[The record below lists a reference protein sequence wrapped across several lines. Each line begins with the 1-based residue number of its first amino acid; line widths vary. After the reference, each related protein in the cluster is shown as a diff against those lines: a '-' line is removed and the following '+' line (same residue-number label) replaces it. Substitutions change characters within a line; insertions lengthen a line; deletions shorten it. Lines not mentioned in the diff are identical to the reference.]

1 MIVEE
6 RKFRFDEFYP
16 HGLVSTLIK
25 NLWVVVL
32 ICVSALMC
40 YSSAYKLS
48 YTPQYT
54 SSATFM
60 VSAKDSSS
68 AYNSL
73 TTTQSMASVFV
84 EVFQSNVLRE
94 KIQAQMPDQQFDGAI
109 STTTIPQTN
118 LLVVTITSPKPD
130 TAFRALN
137 LLVENYSSI
146 SDYLFA
152 NAQLEVIKD
161 PVVPTWPSNPMNVKG
176 KTIPVLLLAG
186 LLSIGLIIVLY
197 LTRDTVKTPSGARRK
212 IDARLLR
219 TINHEV
225 KNKTLKAQ
233 LRRKNIAPLLT
244 NPLIRKRFIEDN
256 LSLCS
261 ALEYHAKKHGQK
273 VIMITSVGENEGK
286 STIAANL
293 ALALSEK
300 DRKVVLLDCDFRK
313 PSLHKIFE
321 MPVQKEKTLSAYLL
335 QEELGPA
342 SYLTQLKKR
351 GIILGFSHNSN
362 RNISRLLNNGKLPA
376 LLKYLKERAD
386 YVIVDTPPMLAAAD
400 AEIIAAM
407 VDTAVLVVRSDF
419 MPTGAINDGL
429 DRLRKSAPDVSGFV
443 LNNYYTTVL

>member
-1 MIVEE
+1 MMED
-6 RKFRFDEFYP
+6 RKMRFDEFYP
-16 HGLVSTLIK
+16 HGLVSVLLK
-25 NLWVVVL
+25 NLWVIVVL
-32 ICVSALMC
+32 CISALMC
-40 YSSAYKLS
+40 YSSVYKLT

-60 VSAKDSSS
+60 VSAKDSTS

-94 KIQAQMPDQQFDGAI
+94 KIRVEMPDQQFDGAI
-109 STTTIPQTN
+109 STTTIPETN
-118 LLVVTITSPKPD
+118 LLIVTITSQKPD

-137 LLVENYSSI
+137 LLIDNYSSI

-161 PVVPTWPSNPMNVKG
+161 PVVPTRPSNPMNVKA
-176 KTIPVLLLAG
+176 KYIPVLLISG
-186 LLSIGLIIVLY
+186 FFSVGIIIVIY

-225 KNKTLKAQ
+225 KNKTFKAQ
-233 LRRKNIAPLLT
+233 LRKKNIAPLLT
-244 NPLIRKRFIEDN
+244 NPLIKKNFIEDN

-261 ALEYHAKKHGQK
+261 ALEYHAKKRGEK
-273 VIMITSVGENEGK
+273 VILVTSVGENEGK

-293 ALALSEK
+293 ALALAEK
-300 DRKVVLLDCDFRK
+300 NRKVVLLDCDFRK

-321 MPVQKEKTLSAYLL
+321 TPVQKDRTVTSYLL
-335 QEELGPA
+335 QEETNPA
-342 SYLTQLKKR
+342 PYLTQLKKY
-351 GIILGFSHNSN
+351 GIILGFSNSSS
-362 RNISRLLNNGKLPA
+362 RNITRLLNNGKLPA
-376 LLKYLKERAD
+376 LLNYLKERVD
-386 YVIVDTPPMLAAAD
+386 YVILDTPPMLAAAD
-400 AEIIAAM
+400 AETIATM
-407 VDTAVLVVRSDF
+407 VDTALLIVRSDF

-443 LNNYYTTVL
+443 LNNYYTTLL